1 MNFQNILRFFFFF
14 FFFFFFSVFILQC
27 VQTRI
32 FFPCFS
38 LFLTSKWNLKKI
50 NRKQSWEN
58 CLKNRGE
65 ENLP

>member
-14 FFFFFFSVFILQC
+14 FLFSFYNASKQEF
-27 VQTRI
+27 